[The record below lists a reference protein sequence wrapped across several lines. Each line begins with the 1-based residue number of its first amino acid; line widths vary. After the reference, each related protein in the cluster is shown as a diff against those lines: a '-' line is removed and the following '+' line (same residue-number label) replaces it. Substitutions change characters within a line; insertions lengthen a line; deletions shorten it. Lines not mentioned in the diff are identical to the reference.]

1 MPMCKKPK
9 EDANVIKGPWK
20 TKPKREVV
28 LPDEDIV
35 ELQEN
40 IMFCDNLTE
49 AVVVQM
55 IHSLGEN
62 GFQVNDDPFLRDMGF
77 IIESVRASLY
87 RELDIVHPMARVM
100 EMFTKAQPIERDEE
114 TKTVNFR
121 MNEDA
126 LDDILE
132 VMEKIDN
139 GEEEEPEPPKVS

>member
-1 MPMCKKPK
+1 M
-9 EDANVIKGPWK
+9 
-20 TKPKREVV
+20 

-62 GFQVNDDPFLRDMGF
+62 GFHVNDEPFLKDMGF

-87 RELDIVHPMARVM
+87 REMDIVHPMARVM
-100 EMFTKAQPIERDEE
+100 EIFTKAQPMERDEE

-121 MNEDA
+121 MNENA
-126 LDDILE
+126 FDDILE

-139 GEEEEPEPPKVS
+139 GKEEEPEPPKVS